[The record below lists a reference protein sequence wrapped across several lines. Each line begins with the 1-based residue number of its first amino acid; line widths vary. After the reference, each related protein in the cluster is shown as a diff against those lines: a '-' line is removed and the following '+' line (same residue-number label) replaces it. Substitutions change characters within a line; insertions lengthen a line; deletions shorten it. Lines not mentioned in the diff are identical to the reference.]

1 MSNIPAEALTAL
13 SPLDGRYRQRAFPLR
28 DTLSEFGLMRQRVR
42 VELAWF
48 RQLAETPEI
57 KEVPA
62 LSPTA
67 LNTLV
72 SIEKN
77 FNLDSALRIKELEK
91 TTNHDVKAVEIYL
104 REFFDQESEL
114 APYKEF
120 IHFGCTSEDINNLAW
135 GLALNQARTEVLLPA
150 MREICDALDNMASA
164 LADTP
169 LLARTHGQPATP
181 TTLGKEL
188 AVFATRLNKRR
199 LRFASVQLTGK
210 INGATGN
217 YNAHLVAYP
226 GVNWKQIS
234 RLVVESLNLQWIELT
249 TQIEPHDSLAEWLN
263 ALSEYNTV
271 LIDLCRDLWQY
282 ISRGHFKQRIVAGET
297 GSSTMPHKVN
307 PIDFENA
314 EGNLGISNALARH
327 LAGKLPIS
335 RLQRDLTDS
344 TVQRSLGT
352 VVGHALV
359 AYCAIERGFSRL
371 EADPNNLRDELDQ
384 HWEVLA
390 EAAQTVMRRHGVH
403 EPYELMKKLTRG
415 QGLDRQ
421 SWRALVA
428 ELPLPE
434 AVKLSLQELTPSSY
448 LGLSS
453 DLARNHKR
461 ND

>member
-1 MSNIPAEALTAL
+1 MTDTAADALTAL
-13 SPLDGRYRQRAFPLR
+13 SPLDGRYRQRASALR

-48 RQLAETPEI
+48 LELANTREI
-57 KEVPA
+57 TEIPA
-62 LSPTA
+62 LSPEALTA
-67 LNTLV
+67 LKL
-72 SIEKN
+72 IDEH
-77 FNLDSALRIKELEK
+77 FDIHSAARIKELEK

-104 REFFDQESEL
+104 RENFDQQPTL

-135 GLALNQARTEVLLPA
+135 GLALNQARTRVLLPA
-150 MREICDALDNMASA
+150 MRKICEILETMATS
-164 LADTP
+164 LADAP

-188 AVFATRLNKRR
+188 AVFATRLTKRR
-199 LRFASVQLTGK
+199 HHFAAVQLTGK

-226 GVNWKQIS
+226 NVDWKQIS
-234 RLVVESLNLQWIELT
+234 KRVVETLGLGWIELT
-249 TQIEPHDSLAEWLN
+249 TQIEPHDSLAEWLD
-263 ALSEYNTV
+263 ALSEFNTV
-271 LIDLCRDLWQY
+271 LIDLCGDLWQY
-282 ISRGHFKQRIVAGET
+282 ISRGHFKQRVVAGET

-359 AYCAIERGFSRL
+359 AYCALQRGFSRL
-371 EADPNNLRDELDQ
+371 EADPKNLSEELNQ

-403 EPYELMKKLTRG
+403 EPYELMKRLTRG
-415 QGLDRQ
+415 RDLDRET
-421 SWRALVA
+421 WRALVA

-434 AVKLSLQELTPSSY
+434 AAKMSLQELTPDTY
-448 LGLSS
+448 LGLSAE
-453 DLARNHKR
+453 LVKCHEQ